1 MPKRTD
7 AKGAGRLE
15 APGVMNMRTGVRET
29 LHRAVMGA
37 LDEDA
42 LIDKVR
48 TMLRTPS
55 LSGEEEKVARL
66 FTEGMTSLGMRAE
79 LQPVPASS
87 KMAASYNAIGRLAG
101 SGGGR
106 ALLFSGH
113 IDHNPIVSGWT
124 HDPYGAQIIDGW
136 IYGFVH
142 MKAAGACYL
151 AALDAVQKA
160 GVELKGD
167 IVLAY
172 VCGELRGGIGTQH
185 ALANGLTA
193 NWFVLGEPTELQ
205 LATCHCAS
213 QVVRVHVLGRAK
225 HFATEDVPGL
235 RAVNAV
241 EVAARVI
248 SALGGSH
255 RPLKSREDGGFLT
268 FTPQAGFEGLPQLNV
283 GAIRGGLSRA
293 YNETRP
299 ALFPD
304 VCTITID
311 VRLIPGMSRESVHR
325 DLTDFMDGFRAQDEA
340 DVRWQIEFADDTFPI
355 PFSSPSDS
363 PVVEAI
369 VAAHERVHGVPPQW
383 SKVLRFAASDAS
395 WMQAAGIPGVIYG
408 PTGRYLSRPDERC
421 EIADL
426 VKAARTYACVMV
438 DICGAGSKA

>member
-1 MPKRTD
+1 MRIDDRENLYD
-7 AKGAGRLE
+7 AVLC
-15 APGVMNMRTGVRET
+15 
-29 LHRAVMGA
+29 A

-42 LIDKVR
+42 LIDRVR
-48 TMLRTPS
+48 TVLRTPS
-55 LSGEEEKVARL
+55 LSGEEEEVALL
-66 FTEGMTSLGMRAE
+66 FTEAMTSLGMKSE
-79 LQPVPASS
+79 LQPVPANS

-113 IDHNPIVSGWT
+113 TDHNPVVDGWT
-124 HDPYGAQIIDGW
+124 HDPFGGEIVDGW

-151 AALDAVQKA
+151 AAVDAVQKA
-160 GVELKGD
+160 GVKLKGD
-167 IVLAY
+167 IILAY
-172 VCGELRGGIGTQH
+172 VCGELRGGTGTQH

-193 NWFVLGEPTELQ
+193 DWFVLGEPTELQ

-213 QVVRVHVLGRAK
+213 QVVKVHVLGHSK
-225 HFATEDVPGL
+225 HFATEEVLGL
-235 RAVNAV
+235 QAVNAV

-255 RPLKSREDGGFLT
+255 RPLKSRERGGFLT
-268 FTPQAGFEGLPQLNV
+268 FTPQPGFEGLPQLNV
-283 GAIRGGLSRA
+283 GAIRGGLSRS

-299 ALFPD
+299 ALYPD

-311 VRLIPGMSRESVHR
+311 LRLIPGMSRESVHR
-325 DLTDFMDGFRAQDEA
+325 DLMDFMERFEAEDEA
-340 DVRWQIEFADDTFPI
+340 DVRWQIEFADQTFPI

-363 PVVEAI
+363 PVVRAI
-369 VAAHERVHGVPPQW
+369 AAAHRRVHGIPPQW

-408 PTGRYLSRPDERC
+408 PTGRYLSRPNERC

-426 VKAARTYACVMV
+426 VNAARTYACVMAN
-438 DICGAGSKA
+438 ICGAHSGA